1 MSHIFGTFWRLPGF
15 TKLKLT
21 TSMVL
26 HAYLVTYSFI
36 RKDLFTIEHPE
47 RKIGSTKANLPHD
60 RPICVCV
67 CVCVC
72 AARHDRNPAASPSWY
87 NGTSPGETLPLE
99 ELDSMLHARYAGR
112 FVGT

>member
-1 MSHIFGTFWRLPGF
+1 MR
-15 TKLKLT
+15 
-21 TSMVL
+21 M
-26 HAYLVTYSFI
+26 
-36 RKDLFTIEHPE
+36 
-47 RKIGSTKANLPHD
+47 
-60 RPICVCV
+60 CVCV
-67 CVCVC
+67 SACVC